1 METTEV
7 ATVFAPWLDLLP
19 DNVDPDYKAAV
30 RAEAR
35 ATARAAQFAKITA
48 DLEAK
53 LAAGAADPTI
63 DPASLIAGATK
74 LAAARTLASVAP
86 PIVPVPQARH
96 NSVVSMLQKPNP
108 ANFRLPHPP
117 GFMAELVHYTRLHAQ
132 AGELPPVAGPLDLE
146 AIKAYER
153 VSAQAAHLWSTL
165 DLLDGYG
172 VGVPMGDFIRAWH
185 DTVTNPAWEQLR
197 TAIVDLTVLVARAD
211 AERPPAGSCGHG
223 QHSDMRLQPA
233 QLTEHHWSYQGQIR
247 DGILVQKAMAH

>member
-19 DNVDPDYKAAV
+19 DDVDPDYKAAV

-35 ATARAAQFAKITA
+35 ALARHDQIGALVAE
-48 DLEAK
+48 LEAK
-53 LAAGAADPTI
+53 VAAGAADPAV
-63 DPASLIAGATK
+63 DPATLMTPASE

-96 NSVVSMLQKPNP
+96 NSVAAMLQKPNP

-117 GFMAELVHYTRLHAQ
+117 AFMAELVHYTRLHAP

-146 AIKAYER
+146 AIKAYEV
-153 VSAQAAHLWSTL
+153 VSAQAAHLWSSL
-165 DLLDGYG
+165 DLMDDGPRG
-172 VGVPMGDFIRAWH
+172 PMGDFVRAWH
-185 DTVTNPAWEQLR
+185 DTITNPAWEQLR
-197 TAIVDLTVLVARAD
+197 TAIVDLTVLVALAD

-223 QHSDMRLQPA
+223 QHSQMRLQPA
-233 QLTEHHWSYQGQIR
+233 QLSEAHWSYAQAVR
-247 DGILVQKAMAH
+247 DGVLVLAH